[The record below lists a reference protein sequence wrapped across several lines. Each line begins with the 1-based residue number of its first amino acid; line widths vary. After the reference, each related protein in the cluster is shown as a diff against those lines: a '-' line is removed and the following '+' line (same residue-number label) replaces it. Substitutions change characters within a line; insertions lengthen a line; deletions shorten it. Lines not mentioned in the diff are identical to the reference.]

1 MHLLAGTYPK
11 PSLGVQFLGYPQGV
25 KWFSQ
30 RIRAR
35 GAAPNADL
43 LSDLIVLHGFPSWL
57 TQSERRLPRQ
67 WTLSGTDVRRW
78 PCLLVRRYV
87 YYIPPSPYENKLG
100 GIPTNPL
107 LHLEPPLGQEPFIF
121 EYGVVHTNRTR
132 HRTAWKL

>member
-1 MHLLAGTYPK
+1 MFLALWNPRV
-11 PSLGVQFLGYPQGV
+11 PILANAV
-25 KWFSQ
+25 
-30 RIRAR
+30 
-35 GAAPNADL
+35 GAPAAATVDAQP
-43 LSDLIVLHGFPSWL
+43 
-57 TQSERRLPRQ
+57 
-67 WTLSGTDVRRW
+67 DVRRW
-78 PCLLVRRYV
+78 PCRLVRRYV